1 MEHQSTICASGGMI
15 DMTRLRITIRRS
27 DDAAEDL
34 RRAAAIRRDLFT
46 HSRLEFDR
54 DNPLHG
60 THRDRERQAYFE
72 FATDHRDEVERVLQ
86 QYGHA
91 AYAQISEQNEALGPA
106 CENCGNIAGPVL
118 PTVCPNCG
126 FRDVAPC
133 PHCHREVPR
142 QQYVRVNGEVFRC
155 PECQNRVRLRFN
167 SPMFA
172 HDGTYNEPLVVVE
185 SPVPL
190 YENR

>member
-1 MEHQSTICASGGMI
+1 
-15 DMTRLRITIRRS
+15 MTRLRITIARS
-27 DDAAEDL
+27 DDDPAEDL
-34 RRAAAIRRDLFT
+34 RRAAAIRRDLYA
-46 HSRLEFDR
+46 HSPVEVDP

-60 THRDRERQAYFE
+60 THRDREGRAYFQ
-72 FATDHRDEVERVLQ
+72 FVTAFPGEVERVLQ
-86 QYGHA
+86 RYGHA
-91 AYAQISEQNEALGPA
+91 EYARISEQSETLGPA

-142 QQYVRVNGEVFRC
+142 QLYVRVDGDVFRC
-155 PECQNRVRLRFN
+155 PECQHRVRLRFN

-172 HDGTYNEPLVVVE
+172 HDGSYIQPLIVVE
-185 SPVPL
+185 PAVPL